1 MHFNPFAEPDAKAR
15 ETSHEKR
22 PMPDLNIRNVDPEL
36 IRDVKI
42 IAAKQD
48 ANMREMVI
56 HILRAYVNRF
66 TARLDKKSA
75 K

>member
-1 MHFNPFAEPDAKAR
+1 
-15 ETSHEKR
+15 
-22 PMPDLNIRNVDPEL
+22 MPDLNIRNVDAEL

-56 HILRAYVNRF
+56 HILQAYVNRF
-66 TARLDKKSA
+66 TARLEKKAA